1 MGIDNRSKYIPTLL
15 MMPEVL
21 FPSVRILAV
30 PVKDT
35 LCPTSEPGHNNNK
48 TGDLSMG
55 RLITSAL
62 LLCPCFDPDCTKGSA
77 GRERSAGIVRMM
89 RTA

>member
-1 MGIDNRSKYIPTLL
+1 
-15 MMPEVL
+15 MMPEVML
-21 FPSVRILAV
+21 PSICILAV

-35 LCPTSEPGHNNNK
+35 SCPTSEPGHDNNK

-62 LLCPCFDPDCTKGSA
+62 FLCPCFDPDCTKGSA
-77 GRERSAGIVRMM
+77 GRERRAGVVRLM